1 MTERD
6 QRKIDRSNRAKIH
19 RWSRDIIDQSNLENV
34 LMNMRSP
41 QARRLMYHM
50 IKPSLKFESQYP
62 DWLATYDPD
71 MQVVIDPVVQ
81 AMSEV
86 SEFMARER
94 EIKRL
99 TNTVHRS

>member
-1 MTERD
+1 MTDRE
-6 QRKIDRSNRAKIH
+6 QRKLDRSNRAKIH
-19 RWSRDIIDQSNLENV
+19 RWSRDIINQSNLEHV

-50 IKPSLKFESQYP
+50 IKPSLKFESVYP

-71 MQVVIDPVVQ
+71 MQAVSDPVVQ

-86 SEFMARER
+86 SDYLAHDR
-94 EIKRL
+94 EIKRM
-99 TNTVHRS
+99 VGK